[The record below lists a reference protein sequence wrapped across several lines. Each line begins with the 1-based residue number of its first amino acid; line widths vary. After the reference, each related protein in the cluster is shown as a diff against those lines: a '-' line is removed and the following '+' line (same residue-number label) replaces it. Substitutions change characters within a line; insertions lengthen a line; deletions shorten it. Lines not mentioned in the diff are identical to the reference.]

1 MELPWNWLM
10 RGCAR
15 RWIHGSLPEPGTIEL
30 SWDHWSLPV
39 SKWARVLGLWEPP
52 GAAGNS

>member
-15 RWIHGSLPEPGTIEL
+15 RWIHESLPEPGTIEL